1 MAAFTEGFTDTS
13 QPGKDHIGA
22 AISRVIA
29 ARKFAREE
37 RELAE
42 EKAKKLDMIV

>member
-13 QPGKDHIGA
+13 KPGKDHIGSMIA
-22 AISRVIA
+22 KVIA
-29 ARKFAREE
+29 ARQLAREE

-42 EKAKKLDMIV
+42 EKGFLWIA